1 LLRRSCTLSA
11 SAHTLERDET
21 GSEDA
26 HVLQENIR
34 IFDIRHVDCRD
45 VLGSDPAL
53 SGETWPQKEGDAGY
67 LPIQS
72 ISYEFGSK
80 AMSGYFVSQGS
91 VCLVTLMISDKS
103 DPDWLSRITAARMRL
118 MLEPG
123 QIAGLDSEE
132 GRSLNFTCGDGA
144 RTLVV
149 NYGDRSK
156 LVVQQGVAVQNTIA
170 DRDRALSP
178 RP

>member
-1 LLRRSCTLSA
+1 MFFRKTFAFS
-11 SAHTLERDET
+11 
-21 GSEDA
+21 
-26 HVLQENIR
+26 
-34 IFDIRHVDCRD
+34 IFVMSTA
-45 VLGSDPAL
+45 VMFWASDPAL

-80 AMSGYFVSQGS
+80 AMSGDFVSQGS

>member
-1 LLRRSCTLSA
+1 M
-11 SAHTLERDET
+11 
-21 GSEDA
+21 
-26 HVLQENIR
+26 
-34 IFDIRHVDCRD
+34 
-45 VLGSDPAL
+45 
-53 SGETWPQKEGDAGY
+53 
-67 LPIQS
+67 PIQS

>member
-1 LLRRSCTLSA
+1 MFFRTTFAFATFVMSTAVIFWA
-11 SAHTLERDET
+11 SA
-21 GSEDA
+21 
-26 HVLQENIR
+26 
-34 IFDIRHVDCRD
+34 
-45 VLGSDPAL
+45 PAL
-53 SGETWPQKEGDAGY
+53 SGDSWWQKEGDAGY

-103 DPDWLSRITAARMRL
+103 DPDWMSRITAPRIRL
-118 MLEPG
+118 MLEPC

-170 DRDRALSP
+170 DRARALSS

>member
-1 LLRRSCTLSA
+1 MVFRKTIAFSA
-11 SAHTLERDET
+11 CAIWTAAVSWAP
-21 GSEDA
+21 A
-26 HVLQENIR
+26 
-34 IFDIRHVDCRD
+34 
-45 VLGSDPAL
+45 PAL
-53 SGETWPQKEGDAGY
+53 SGESRPQKEGDARY

-80 AMSGYFVSQGS
+80 ALSGYFVPQGS

-103 DPDWLSRITAARMRL
+103 DPDRLSATTAARVRL

-144 RTLVV
+144 KTLVV
-149 NYGDRSK
+149 NSGERSK
-156 LVVQQGVAVQNTIA
+156 LVAQQGVAVQNTIA
-170 DRDRALSP
+170 DRVKER
-178 RP
+178 

>member
-1 LLRRSCTLSA
+1 MFFRKTFAFS
-11 SAHTLERDET
+11 
-21 GSEDA
+21 
-26 HVLQENIR
+26 
-34 IFDIRHVDCRD
+34 IFVMSTA
-45 VLGSDPAL
+45 VMFWASDPAL

-132 GRSLNFTCGDGA
+132 GRSLNFSCGAGA
-144 RTLVV
+144 KTLVV
-149 NYGDRSK
+149 NYGERSK
-156 LVVQQGVAVQNTIA
+156 LVAQQGLAVPRAVAE
-170 DRDRALSP
+170 
-178 RP
+178 RPQEEH